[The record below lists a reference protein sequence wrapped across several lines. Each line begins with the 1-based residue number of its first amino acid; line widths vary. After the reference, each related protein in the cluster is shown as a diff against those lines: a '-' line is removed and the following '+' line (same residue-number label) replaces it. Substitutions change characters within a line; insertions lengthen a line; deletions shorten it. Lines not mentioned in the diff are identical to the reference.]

1 VAKGAFRKKSEYA
14 AKQGRARKSS
24 GDDHDGPRT
33 RFAKTSPASA
43 EYTINPGHRLAL
55 YFARGERLE
64 REALQRRASFD
75 GYDPQG
81 ARGYHAQ
88 GPRTYARVRP

>member
-1 VAKGAFRKKSEYA
+1 MKSGLRKKSEYA

-33 RFAKTSPASA
+33 RYAKTSPASS
-43 EYTINPGHRLAL
+43 EYVINPGHRLAE

-64 REALQRRASFD
+64 REARQRFD
-75 GYDPQG
+75 GFGEVYFNGVRSPG
-81 ARGYHAQ
+81 M
-88 GPRTYARVRP
+88 ARVRP